1 MPPSTARDD
10 SPARRPGVGAI
21 TAVAVALVAVVLAAA
36 TGGGWSV
43 VDRFGLWGRLGQQP
57 PPAPPPDVA
66 PHTSPSGSGWLSGG
80 LILAAGAVLAI
91 GIVLIWRS
99 TRVRQRFGG
108 WLRPNRASVSFV
120 VTETETD
127 SEAARRHLR
136 GGLDEALRL
145 VLQLSDPTEA
155 IVAAWLALEEAAAMI
170 GTPRGPAD
178 TPTEFTAK
186 VLAHTPADRIA
197 VGALLQLYHRA
208 RFSTGG
214 VGADAR
220 ASAGRCLRDLADSWY
235 RFDTAWSAQNGG

>member
-1 MPPSTARDD
+1 MPPSADRQGL
-10 SPARRPGVGAI
+10 PARRPGAGAI

-57 PPAPPPDVA
+57 PAPPSDVA
-66 PHTSPSGSGWLSGG
+66 PRTSSPGSDWLSGG
-80 LILAAGAVLAI
+80 LIVAAGAVLAV

-99 TRVRQRFGG
+99 TWVRQRFGG
-108 WLRPNRASVSFV
+108 WWRRGRAPVSLV
-120 VTETETD
+120 VIETD
-127 SEAARRHLR
+127 SEATRRHLR

-145 VLQLSDPTEA
+145 VQQLSDPTEA
-155 IVAAWLALEEAAAMI
+155 IVAAWLALQEAAAMI

-186 VLAHTPADRIA
+186 VLAYTPADRIA

-220 ASAGRCLRDLADSWY
+220 ASARRCLSDLADSWY
-235 RFDTAWSAQNGG
+235 RFDAAWSAQNGE